1 MSREVRFGQR
11 LNIMFDILVH
21 LHKGLSLLSKYI
33 ITKEFSSYS
42 AEIDIAKTYCL
53 GNNVRFSGAKPMEGF
68 SSSEVLLF
76 RCHFQFRR
84 YFKHGRISF
93 QRYEALCQLVYK
105 GPVF

>member
-53 GNNVRFSGAKPMEGF
+53 GNNVRFYSCQT
-68 SSSEVLLF
+68 S
-76 RCHFQFRR
+76 
-84 YFKHGRISF
+84 GRIF
-93 QRYEALCQLVYK
+93 EFR
-105 GPVF
+105 GPAIPLPLSIS